1 MPFWIIKHGP
11 MKIIMFK
18 RKTSRIQH
26 ESSLSLSLG
35 NFQGHHLIFPIIRL
49 KKEQQQLSLDAHPI
63 ILNQPGLTMKNGPD
77 DQNDDLRNF
86 N

>member
-1 MPFWIIKHGP
+1 

-26 ESSLSLSLG
+26 ESSSLSLG